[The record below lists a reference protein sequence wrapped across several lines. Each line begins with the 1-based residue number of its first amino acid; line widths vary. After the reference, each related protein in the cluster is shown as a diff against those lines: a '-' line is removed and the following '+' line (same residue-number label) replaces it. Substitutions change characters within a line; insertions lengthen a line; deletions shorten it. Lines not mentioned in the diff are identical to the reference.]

1 MSDKVNDDD
10 CPEGRVEHESVKINF
25 FLHALDTRDCRRV
38 RSSRSFFY
46 YLNKMMRTAV
56 ETFFFFYSLTST
68 LSVG

>member
-38 RSSRSFFY
+38 RSFRSFF
-46 YLNKMMRTAV
+46 LLF
-56 ETFFFFYSLTST
+56 E
-68 LSVG
+68 